1 MFLDIAFCFVGKEKD
16 LYVPKEKDLYIPKY
30 LNLCTPMKR
39 TAVLVKRWIGKK
51 CMVPWKVGGLVS

>member
-39 TAVLVKRWIGKK
+39 TAVLVKR
-51 CMVPWKVGGLVS
+51 